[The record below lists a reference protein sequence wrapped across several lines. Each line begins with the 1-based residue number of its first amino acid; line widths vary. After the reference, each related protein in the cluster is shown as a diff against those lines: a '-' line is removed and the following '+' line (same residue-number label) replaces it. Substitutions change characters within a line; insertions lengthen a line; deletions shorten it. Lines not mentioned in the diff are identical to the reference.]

1 MPFNS
6 QSKIEIPL
14 EEKRK
19 YPRIQVFVSVSFDC
33 YDDDNEIIEQNI
45 GTILDISEGGLLLE
59 SDNIVDANYVKLV
72 IIGFDNDMYSI
83 VGSAVH
89 SRKLDSGKSRTGIC
103 FHGSSKSNLKFLAAV
118 IRTYFYFRK
127 AL

>member
-1 MPFNS
+1 MERP
-6 QSKIEIPL
+6 I

-19 YPRIQVFVSVSFDC
+19 YPRISVFVSVSYDC
-33 YDDDNEIIEQNI
+33 YDDDNEIIEQTI

-59 SDNIVDANYVKLV
+59 SDTIVDANYVKLV
-72 IIGFDNDMYSI
+72 IVGFDGNMYSI

-89 SRKLDSGKSRTGIC
+89 SRKLDSGKARTGIC

-118 IRTYFYFRK
+118 IRTYFYSRK
-127 AL
+127 AS